1 MPKLVTGNIVSGNDF
16 YDREKT
22 IEQIWSHLETDSL
35 IFSAP
40 RRFGKSSVAQ
50 QLINDPRYGFTAV
63 MTDAEGSK
71 DPSEFLKNLI
81 GDIWKNEEI
90 KKYISKKTKGM
101 HHLENTIDWAADR
114 FTINNIELLRR
125 DWKIIG
131 EEIINILSVFPK
143 RMLIVIDEF
152 SIFIENLAQ
161 NKEEANNFLN
171 WFRGLRLSSQIRKN
185 IRFMITGSI
194 SILPRVQRLD
204 LSYTLNDL
212 YTIELPPFEPEVAI
226 RFIKELCD
234 SNQIPLDPQLHNK
247 VLEHIGEPV
256 SYFIQAFLTILKD
269 LGKAPISELDL
280 ENFYWDKFLSPN
292 FDLTFKHF
300 EERFQYI
307 EKWEA
312 DIARSILTFMAKAN
326 EPVSRGQM
334 EAIYLE
340 KQGSLEGFSELLD
353 LLLHDRYF
361 VEDPSGSGKY
371 RFYLKAFRDWW
382 ERRRA

>member
-1 MPKLVTGNIVSGNDF
+1 MLKLATGNIVSGDDF
-16 YDREKT
+16 YDREK
-22 IEQIWSHLETDSL
+22 IIKLIWNHLQTDSVL
-35 IFSAP
+35 FSAP

-50 QLINDPRYGFTAV
+50 RLIDYPQDDLIGF
-63 MTDAEGSK
+63 MTNSEGSK
-71 DPSEFLKNLI
+71 NPSEFLRSLV

-90 KKYISKKTKGM
+90 KKYISMKTKGR

-114 FTINNIELLRR
+114 LRIKDANFLTR

-131 EEIINILSVFPK
+131 EEILNILSVFPK

-171 WFRGLRLSSQIRKN
+171 WFRELRLSPQIRKN

-194 SILPRVQRLD
+194 SILPRVQRLE
-204 LSYTLNDL
+204 LSHTLNDL
-212 YTIELPPFEPEVAI
+212 YPIELPPFEPEIAM

-234 SNQIPLDPQLHNK
+234 SNQIPIDPSFHAK
-247 VLEHIGEPV
+247 ALEIIGEPV
-256 SYFIQAFLTILKD
+256 PYFIQAFLSILKD
-269 LGKAPISELDL
+269 SGKDPITEADL
-280 ENFYWDKFLSPN
+280 ENFYWDEFLSPKY
-292 FDLTFKHF
+292 DITFKQF
-300 EERFQYI
+300 EERFRYI

-340 KQGSLEGFSELLD
+340 KRGNLEGFSELLD
-353 LLLHDRYF
+353 LLLHDRYL
-361 VEDPSGSGKY
+361 VEDPSKPGSY